1 MTLEEVQEL
10 MPERKIVPF
19 VDGMYLAF
27 PKKQETEQETE
38 QEWEQRKKRIEE
50 CFSIGAKENK

>member
-10 MPERKIVPF
+10 MPECKIVPF

-27 PKKQETEQETE
+27 PKKQETEQE
-38 QEWEQRKKRIEE
+38 WEQRKKRIEE
-50 CFSIGAKENK
+50 CFSVRAKENK

>member
-1 MTLEEVQEL
+1 MTLEEVQKL

-27 PKKQETEQETE
+27 PKKQETEQE
-38 QEWEQRKKRIEE
+38 WEQRKKRIEE
-50 CFSIGAKENK
+50 CFSIRAKGNT

>member
-1 MTLEEVQEL
+1 MTLEEVQQL

-19 VDGMYLAF
+19 VDGMYLAL
-27 PKKQETEQETE
+27 PEKKETA

-50 CFSIGAKENK
+50 CFSIREKGTHDF